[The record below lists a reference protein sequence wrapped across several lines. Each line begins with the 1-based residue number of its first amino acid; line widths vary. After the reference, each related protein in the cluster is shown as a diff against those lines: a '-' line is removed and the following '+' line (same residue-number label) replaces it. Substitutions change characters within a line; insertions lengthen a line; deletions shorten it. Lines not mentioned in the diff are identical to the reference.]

1 MQFFAS
7 DFHLIFNVFRYFLQP
22 VKGTP
27 VYVLFPALPLHLSI
41 AITVF
46 LQGRPC
52 CRRIYQDYLKYFF
65 TFYLMRIFDLWNTA
79 QMNKIRSLSI
89 HVIGCGL
96 FLVLPFLFSPDSE
109 GKRFDIIFTNGHFQK
124 DVIHYVLLIIFF
136 YLNYYFLVTKFYLE
150 KKYWIYALTVVACFF
165 LIAFLPSLIIHDEG
179 RPGPPQNAMPP
190 PGHIPPPGGMH
201 KGPPP
206 MGNMFWSHINHNFFL
221 FFAVFFFSL
230 LLRIALQW
238 RQAQKEKLDAELSY
252 LKAQINPH
260 FLFNTLN
267 SIYSLAIDKS
277 DNTAPAVAKLSGMM
291 RYVITDTAK
300 EFVPLEKEIAYIKS
314 YIELQR
320 IRFGE
325 TIHLFFDVNGSPG
338 GKQIAP
344 LLLIPFIENAFKY
357 GVNAEENSTIRIH
370 IFIDENKLNMEV
382 QNNKVN
388 VQMKHED
395 KTGTGIA
402 NTQSR
407 LQLLYPARHFLKITD
422 IEKEFLVSLTLII

>member
-1 MQFFAS
+1 M
-7 DFHLIFNVFRYFLQP
+7 FRSQ
-22 VKGTP
+22 
-27 VYVLFPALPLHLSI
+27 
-41 AITVF
+41 
-46 LQGRPC
+46 
-52 CRRIYQDYLKYFF
+52 
-65 TFYLMRIFDLWNTA
+65 
-79 QMNKIRSLSI
+79 
-89 HVIGCGL
+89 
-96 FLVLPFLFSPDSE
+96 
-109 GKRFDIIFTNGHFQK
+109 
-124 DVIHYVLLIIFF
+124 
-136 YLNYYFLVTKFYLE
+136 
-150 KKYWIYALTVVACFF
+150 
-165 LIAFLPSLIIHDEG
+165 
-179 RPGPPQNAMPP
+179 
-190 PGHIPPPGGMH
+190 
-201 KGPPP
+201 
-206 MGNMFWSHINHNFFL
+206 INHNFFL

-300 EFVPLEKEIAYIKS
+300 EFVPLEKEIAYIKN

-325 TIHLFFDVNGSPG
+325 TIHLFFDVNGNPS